1 MSVSGNHS
9 NPGGSFCPTSDS
21 KHYPLVIHHNVSS
34 GASGRARV
42 EKCSPCDEYI
52 PQPPNNV
59 SPGVPPWVHV
69 FAKSAT
75 ASSLRTQAAMIAHTE
90 VPFCHKVHHKR
101 ILCAKKK
108 FKKQQT
114 LLSKVIVP
122 YNQIKLL
129 SIDKIDSQ
137 VVVFDGGND
146 NNPPIRPPDG
156 VMWHRISIRD
166 GRHIYVDD
174 ETNPDRGL
182 TFARIDNS
190 LPFTRLP
197 RSMALRIIGHCDL
210 KKNQQR
216 PAGVRKIAHSLSP
229 QKQ

>member
-1 MSVSGNHS
+1 M
-9 NPGGSFCPTSDS
+9 
-21 KHYPLVIHHNVSS
+21 IHHNVSS
-34 GASGRARV
+34 GASGRALV
-42 EKCSPCDEYI
+42 EKCSPHDEYI
-52 PQPPNNV
+52 PQPPNYV

-75 ASSLRTQAAMIAHTE
+75 ASSLQTQAAMIAHTE
-90 VPFCHKVHHKR
+90 VPFSHKGHHKR
-101 ILCAKKK
+101 ILHAKKK

-114 LLSKVIVP
+114 LLCKVIVP
-122 YNQIKLL
+122 NDQIELL

-146 NNPPIRPPDG
+146 NNPSICPPYG

-182 TFARIDNS
+182 TFACIDNL

-197 RSMALRIIGHCDL
+197 RSMALRIIGHCNL
-210 KKNQQR
+210 KKSTMPCR
-216 PAGVRKIAHSLSP
+216 R
-229 QKQ
+229 